1 MKLHKSFIAKFIQAS
16 LFSCLSFSA
25 YAQDVNTEENKPL
38 VPSNEKEYEAAKAS
52 ITESINKS
60 VEDIKK
66 KEKEVVYDV
75 QNEGSTRGKENQS
88 VSSVYKTP
96 TDAQGWYLFSINE
109 GSRPLSNL
117 KLINNTDIASTTE
130 VFSTRWVQ
138 GGGNIFRP
146 PVTGV
151 NNLIYI
157 ENHRNIT
164 GKGTGLSNNQPAIHL
179 MSEKDFYFKNS
190 GKITSKQD
198 TSEIESSNNLII
210 ENEGSKDKDSPS
222 ILDKFNFHGK
232 NVVLSNTGY
241 SVFSKVN
248 FGLSEKYEESEEYKK
263 TENFTFSNKGT
274 ILSYMTIDDF
284 IKYGKGRYKAPKP
297 DSDTEEKYKKY
308 LEDFYNTHTRG
319 KDEYIATEYGGK
331 KYVPYETYRN
341 IIKEYE
347 KYRRKIQDEE
357 YEKDRKEYL
366 EEFPNDKYDVGIPD
380 TYDRELNIISPCDPN
395 NMECKET
402 LVYTGNDI
410 FINTNKLYEI
420 YKELHKASLKPKTVD
435 EFIKEGNGA
444 YIKPIPTFKTELDYD
459 LYRLDGKID
468 GIPISAKNLYGEN
481 SGEIPETLRLDFNN
495 GYFINSGS
503 IGTLRVNAE
512 KGLVVNRGTA
522 LLDITYYGN
531 KDELLE
537 VDLKN
542 SKVSK
547 DSYSLGSSGEKVI
560 NSQINRYSAPTR
572 VIVNEETKID
582 GKLEANGT
590 NETLVVSRDKNS
602 ELHNLEAGMDKYVGF
617 EHLEMQGKWEIKE
630 HDAKFKESI
639 KFNHAEVEL
648 AGKTLNSPEVTNTDS
663 TINITSDA
671 KVNGNFTN
679 EGKVSLT
686 GMLTTS
692 GNVENSGTIEF
703 NHGLQGT
710 KFVTTGNY
718 AGTGEKSLLKMNVDA
733 SAGKSEFDLLDVGG
747 KASGTT
753 KIEFIDPT
761 KLAAKMKNRVK
772 LVKTQSSDENAFSLV
787 ESKYGRYK
795 YKFYNVAHDTDGYSN
810 WYLEQLPTFR
820 KEVAGIVSGFAASQN
835 LFTHTFHDRA
845 AKDKLPEE
853 HTAWV
858 RVYHHNTKYQL
869 NGVDSKADA
878 HSDTLQLGYDA
889 LKYNKGTN
897 KFTAGA
903 YVSLGR
909 QKSET
914 YLVEDDE
921 RVRSIS
927 KGYSLG
933 LYATWEKPNWY
944 VDSWIQVNRLKTKV
958 NTSDG
963 RSDYKT
969 TALQASLEAGYNK
982 LLNKTDNYAYYVQP
996 QGQVIY
1002 NHFHKPDMGEELAV
1016 LNPRY
1021 FVTRLGLRF
1030 YQQSLN
1036 HPNHGEPY
1044 LALNWWHH
1052 TNQTSVV
1059 TDEKAISIK
1068 GIKDLKNI
1076 EVGIDKWHITDN
1088 LSVWTNVGYYMGT
1101 HNYRD
1106 IRYNLGA
1113 SYRF

>member
-1 MKLHKSFIAKFIQAS
+1 MKLHKSFIAKFVQAS

-38 VPSNEKEYEAAKAS
+38 PLNDKGYEARRKS
-52 ITESINKS
+52 ITDNINKA
-60 VEDIKK
+60 VEDIKE
-66 KEKEVVYDV
+66 KEKEVKYDFET
-75 QNEGSTRGKENQS
+75 EGRPNVNRDETHS
-88 VSSVYKTP
+88 VFSHYNTP
-96 TDAQGWYLFSINE
+96 TENVGYYLFEI
-109 GSRPLSNL
+109 GSGHPKVNNL
-117 KLINNTDIASTTE
+117 KLVNNTDLSSYTE
-130 VFSTRWVQ
+130 VFSTRWVKNGQ
-138 GGGNIFRP
+138 YGS
-146 PVTGV
+146 GV
-151 NNLIYI
+151 NNLAYI
-157 ENHRNIT
+157 ENNGNIT
-164 GKGTGLSNNQPAIHL
+164 GKGTGLNEPAIHFI
-179 MSEKDFYFKNS
+179 SKNDFYFKNN
-190 GKITSKQD
+190 GKITTNTQGTIATNGRMVLENKSSLSKHD
-198 TSEIESSNNLII
+198 ISGHKTTILNSGKL
-210 ENEGSKDKDSPS
+210 DDLS
-222 ILDKFNFHGK
+222 IWGRDLFF
-232 NVVLSNTGY
+232 SNTGE
-241 SVFSKVN
+241 FNNTGGGRPISKREYINAGAVLN
-248 FGLSEKYEESEEYKK
+248 ELFRSYEDLI
-263 TENFTFSNKGT
+263 NFTT
-274 ILSYMTIDDF
+274 DQL
-284 IKYGKGRYKAPKP
+284 R
-297 DSDTEEKYKKY
+297 
-308 LEDFYNTHTRG
+308 
-319 KDEYIATEYGGK
+319 EY
-331 KYVPYETYRN
+331 PR
-341 IIKEYE
+341 
-347 KYRRKIQDEE
+347 
-357 YEKDRKEYL
+357 
-366 EEFPNDKYDVGIPD
+366 
-380 TYDRELNIISPCDPN
+380 
-395 NMECKET
+395 
-402 LVYTGNDI
+402 
-410 FINTNKLYEI
+410 
-420 YKELHKASLKPKTVD
+420 
-435 EFIKEGNGA
+435 
-444 YIKPIPTFKTELDYD
+444 
-459 LYRLDGKID
+459 
-468 GIPISAKNLYGEN
+468 ISANNLYGVN
-481 SGEIPETLRLDFNN
+481 SGKLSGLIQMTFKD
-495 GYFINSGS
+495 GYFINSGK
-503 IGTLRVNAE
+503 IDGLLLMAD
-512 KGLVVNRGTA
+512 KGLFVNRGTA
-522 LLDITYYGN
+522 LVNIYSYSGAQKLT
-531 KDELLE
+531 
-537 VDLKN
+537 VDLKDSTLLKN
-542 SKVSK
+542 S
-547 DSYSLGSSGEKVI
+547 SLDRKQAE
-560 NSQINRYSAPTR
+560 TR
-572 VIVNEETKID
+572 VIVNEKTIIEDI
-582 GKLEANGT
+582 LEADGT
-590 NETLVVSRDKNS
+590 NETLVVSRDNNEAK
-602 ELHNLEAGMDKYVGF
+602 EIHNFEANKYVGF
-617 EHLEMQGKWEIKE
+617 EHLEMQGKWAIKE
-630 HDAKFKESI
+630 SDAKFDKSI
-639 KFNHAEVEL
+639 TFNEANVEL
-648 AGKTLNSPEVTNTDS
+648 ADKKLISPEVTNTDS
-663 TINITSDA
+663 STINVTSNA
-671 KVNGNFTN
+671 EVNGNFTN

-686 GMLTTS
+686 DKLTTS

-703 NHGLQGT
+703 NNGLPST
-710 KFVTTGNY
+710 KFVTSGDYTG
-718 AGTGEKSLLKMNVDA
+718 AGEKSLLKMNVDA
-733 SAGKSEFDLLDVGG
+733 SAGKSEFNLLEVGG

-795 YKFYNVAHDTDGYSN
+795 YKFYNVANDTDGYSN
-810 WYLEQLPTFR
+810 WYLEQLSTFR
-820 KEVAGIVSGFAASQN
+820 KEVAGIVSSFAASQN
-835 LFTHTFHDRA
+835 LFTHTFHDRV

-858 RVYHHNTKYQL
+858 RGYHHNTKYQL

-921 RVRSIS
+921 RVRSNS

-1021 FVTRLGLRF
+1021 FVTRLGVRF

-1076 EVGIDKWHITDN
+1076 EIGIDKWRITDN

>member
-1 MKLHKSFIAKFIQAS
+1 MKLHKSFIAKFVQAS

-25 YAQDVNTEENKPL
+25 YAQDVNSEENKPL

-52 ITESINKS
+52 ITEHINNAVDRIKKEEEKIVYDRKVEGKS
-60 VEDIKK
+60 VFSDG
-66 KEKEVVYDV
+66 
-75 QNEGSTRGKENQS
+75 NES
-88 VSSVYKTP
+88 VSGLYNKP
-96 TDAQGWYLFSINE
+96 IDGGPYLFALQSL
-109 GSRPLSNL
+109 RPPVNNL
-117 KLINNTDIASTTE
+117 KLINITDIASTTE
-130 VFSTRWVQ
+130 VFSTRWGQ
-138 GGGNIFRP
+138 NGQYGS
-146 PVTGV
+146 GV
-151 NNLIYI
+151 NNLAYI
-157 ENHRNIT
+157 ENTGNIT
-164 GKGTGLSNNQPAIHL
+164 GKGTGPSNNQPAIYL
-179 MSEKDFYFKNS
+179 ISGNDFYLKNS
-190 GKITSKQD
+190 GKITSAQD
-198 TSEIESSNNLII
+198 TSEIHASNNLVL
-210 ENEGSKDKDSPS
+210 ENDGSKSM
-222 ILDKFNFHGK
+222 LDKFEFTGK
-232 NVVLSNTGY
+232 NIFLSNNKNSLLANS
-241 SVFSKVN
+241 SVRA
-248 FGLSEKYEESEEYKK
+248 YE
-263 TENFTFSNKGT
+263 NLIFSNKGVIGPRNDT
-274 ILSYMTIDDF
+274 PMTLDEF
-284 IKYGKGRYKAPKP
+284 IKVRGGGYEDINDNANIKRKYDEYLKDLNRKL
-297 DSDTEEKYKKY
+297 SEKRK
-308 LEDFYNTHTRG
+308 EFIAA
-319 KDEYIATEYGGK
+319 KDEYIAKNYGTEEF
-331 KYVPYETYRN
+331 VPYKDYKKKIDEYSSRPGNSAISMMVKACTYEELTHGGCKHEPMVSTKDLFRIDVDTLERSFEPLTIDEFVKKHGKECGKECEIQPDKRTKEN
-341 IIKEYE
+341 YDNYIKEF
-347 KYRRKIQDEE
+347 KPGKTKIYAD
-357 YEKDRKEYL
+357 
-366 EEFPNDKYDVGIPD
+366 
-380 TYDRELNIISPCDPN
+380 
-395 NMECKET
+395 
-402 LVYTGNDI
+402 
-410 FINTNKLYEI
+410 
-420 YKELHKASLKPKTVD
+420 
-435 EFIKEGNGA
+435 
-444 YIKPIPTFKTELDYD
+444 
-459 LYRLDGKID
+459 
-468 GIPISAKNLYGEN
+468 NLSGEN
-481 SGEIPETLRLDFNN
+481 TGKVLGTLDMTFSD
-495 GYFINSGS
+495 GYFINSGE
-503 IGTLRVNAE
+503 IDKLDLTAYG
-512 KGLVVNRGTA
+512 GLFVNRGTA
-522 LLDITYYGN
+522 LLKIDGFIGT
-531 KDELLE
+531 LT

-542 SKVSK
+542 STV
-547 DSYSLGSSGEKVI
+547 LEGSIIDRG
-560 NSQINRYSAPTR
+560 SAKTR

-582 GKLEANGT
+582 GVLKANGS

-602 ELHNLEAGMDKYVGF
+602 ELHNVEAGMDKYVGF

-630 HDAKFKESI
+630 HDAEFNKSI
-639 KFNHAEVEL
+639 TFNEANVEL
-648 AGKTLNSPEVTNTDS
+648 ADKKLISPKVTNTASS
-663 TINITSDA
+663 TINVTSNA
-671 KVNGNFTN
+671 EVKGNFTN
-679 EGKVSLT
+679 RGTVSLT
-686 GMLTTS
+686 GTLTTS

-718 AGTGEKSLLKMNVDA
+718 TTGTGEKSLLKMNVDA

-820 KEVAGIVSGFAASQN
+820 KEVAGIVSGFASQN

-878 HSDTLQLGYDA
+878 YSDTLQLGYDA

-963 RSDYKT
+963 RSDYKM

-1021 FVTRLGLRF
+1021 FITRLGVRF
-1030 YQQSLN
+1030 YQKSLK
-1036 HPNHGEPY
+1036 HPNHGGPY

>member
-1 MKLHKSFIAKFIQAS
+1 MKLHKSFIAKFVQAS

-25 YAQDVNTEENKPL
+25 YAQDVNSEENKPL

-52 ITESINKS
+52 ITEHINNAVDRIKKEEEKIVYDRKVEGKS
-60 VEDIKK
+60 VFSDG
-66 KEKEVVYDV
+66 
-75 QNEGSTRGKENQS
+75 NES
-88 VSSVYKTP
+88 VSGLYNKP
-96 TDAQGWYLFSINE
+96 IDGGPYLFALQSL
-109 GSRPLSNL
+109 RPPVNNL
-117 KLINNTDIASTTE
+117 KLINITDIASTTE
-130 VFSTRWVQ
+130 VFSTRWGQ
-138 GGGNIFRP
+138 NGQYGS
-146 PVTGV
+146 GV
-151 NNLIYI
+151 NNLAYI
-157 ENHRNIT
+157 ENTGNIT
-164 GKGTGLSNNQPAIHL
+164 GKGTGPSNNQPAIYL
-179 MSEKDFYFKNS
+179 ISGNDFYLKNS
-190 GKITSKQD
+190 GKITSAQD
-198 TSEIESSNNLII
+198 TSEIHASNNLVL
-210 ENEGSKDKDSPS
+210 ENDGSKSM
-222 ILDKFNFHGK
+222 LDKFEFTGK
-232 NVVLSNTGY
+232 NIFLSNNKNSLLANS
-241 SVFSKVN
+241 SVRA
-248 FGLSEKYEESEEYKK
+248 YE
-263 TENFTFSNKGT
+263 NLIFSNKGVIGPRNDT
-274 ILSYMTIDDF
+274 PMTLDEF
-284 IKYGKGRYKAPKP
+284 IKVRGGGYEDINDNANIKRKYDEYLKDLNRKL
-297 DSDTEEKYKKY
+297 SEKRK
-308 LEDFYNTHTRG
+308 EFIAA
-319 KDEYIATEYGGK
+319 KDEYIAKNYGTEEF
-331 KYVPYETYRN
+331 VPYKDYKKKIDEYSSRPGNSAISMMVKACTYEELTHGGCKHEPMVSTKDLFRIDVDTLERSFEPLTIDEFVKKHGKECGKECEIQPDKRTKEN
-341 IIKEYE
+341 YDNYIKEF
-347 KYRRKIQDEE
+347 KPGKTKIYAD
-357 YEKDRKEYL
+357 
-366 EEFPNDKYDVGIPD
+366 
-380 TYDRELNIISPCDPN
+380 
-395 NMECKET
+395 
-402 LVYTGNDI
+402 
-410 FINTNKLYEI
+410 
-420 YKELHKASLKPKTVD
+420 
-435 EFIKEGNGA
+435 
-444 YIKPIPTFKTELDYD
+444 
-459 LYRLDGKID
+459 
-468 GIPISAKNLYGEN
+468 NLSGEN
-481 SGEIPETLRLDFNN
+481 TGKVLGTLDMTFSD
-495 GYFINSGS
+495 GYFINSGE
-503 IGTLRVNAE
+503 IDKLDLTAYG
-512 KGLVVNRGTA
+512 GLFVNRGTA
-522 LLDITYYGN
+522 LLKIDGFIGT
-531 KDELLE
+531 LT

-542 SKVSK
+542 STV
-547 DSYSLGSSGEKVI
+547 LEGSIIDRG
-560 NSQINRYSAPTR
+560 SAKTR

-582 GKLEANGT
+582 GVLKANGS

-602 ELHNLEAGMDKYVGF
+602 ELHNVEAGMDKYVGF

-630 HDAKFKESI
+630 HDAEFNKSI
-639 KFNHAEVEL
+639 TFNEANVEL
-648 AGKTLNSPEVTNTDS
+648 ADKKLISPKVTNTASS
-663 TINITSDA
+663 TINVTSNA
-671 KVNGNFTN
+671 EVKGNFTN
-679 EGKVSLT
+679 RGTVSLT
-686 GMLTTS
+686 GTLTTS

-718 AGTGEKSLLKMNVDA
+718 TTGTGEKSLLKMNVDA

-878 HSDTLQLGYDA
+878 YSDTLQLGYDA

-1021 FVTRLGLRF
+1021 FITRLGVRF
-1030 YQQSLN
+1030 YQKSLK
-1036 HPNHGEPY
+1036 HPNHGGPY